1 VWSKPLNL
9 DRKKGCAVKRK
20 TLLWLIAALL
30 ILGITGGYFYFG
42 VRGRNA
48 TSQQDQV
55 TSPKLQQSVARIGS
69 ITNSASGVG
78 TLIPASQAELSFPE
92 RGELLELDV
101 SVGQVVEAGQV
112 LARLQTD
119 KTAAEYQSELTSA
132 QLAVVRAQKDLDN
145 LYKDAAI
152 ERAQAQVALED
163 AEWALEEVNSSTLSQ
178 ALTQQALVEAKET
191 LQEAQLRLEILNSTP
206 SQEDVE
212 IAKASLLFK
221 EKNLQS
227 IQNQV
232 SRLEHEIKIA
242 PTSDIRDRLRSQFLN
257 LQVRLAQQRID
268 VEDARYKVNSLGEA
282 ADPIDLAA
290 AQAQFDTA
298 QAQVTQAQR
307 DWERAQEGPAASS
320 IALAESD
327 LAQAQAAWLR
337 LNDGPDPDEVSLAQA
352 QLEIAQAK
360 LVQVQQEQL
369 VLELIAPMDGTVISI
384 SCASG
389 DRISNQVVLTLADL
403 ANPSI
408 EVNIDETDL
417 DKVQVGYP
425 AEVNFDA
432 LPEKTF
438 SGKIVTIDP
447 SLVDVRGSS
456 VVRALIQ
463 LDEFPS
469 ALIAQMHI
477 GLTASVE
484 IIAGQADQAVLV
496 PVEAVKEISPGEYG
510 VYVVEG
516 ENLQLRRVSV
526 GLRHFT
532 SVQILDGLAAGETV
546 ALGEIEDQAG
556 LP

>member
-1 VWSKPLNL
+1 M
-9 DRKKGCAVKRK
+9 RRK

-48 TSQQDQV
+48 TSQQDQAA
-55 TSPKLQQSVARIGS
+55 SPKLQQSVARIGS

-112 LARLQTD
+112 LASLQTD

-145 LYKDAAI
+145 LYKDAAL

-178 ALTQQALVEAKET
+178 AQTQQALVEAKET
-191 LQEAQLRLEILNSTP
+191 LQEVQLRLEILNSIP

-221 EKNLQS
+221 EKNLQD

-232 SRLEHEIKIA
+232 TKLEHEIKIS
-242 PTSDIRDRLRSQFLN
+242 PTSDIQDRLRSQLLN

-268 VEDARYKVNSLGEA
+268 VENARYHVDSMGEV
-282 ADPIDLAA
+282 ADSIDLAA

-307 DWERAQEGPAASS
+307 DWETAQEGPSAST

-327 LAQAQAAWLR
+327 LAQAQAAWQSLK
-337 LNDGPDPDEVSLAQA
+337 DGPDPDEVSLAQA
-352 QLEIAQAK
+352 ELEKAQAK

-369 VLELIAPMDGTVISI
+369 VLDLIAPMDGTVISI

-389 DRISNQVVLTLADL
+389 DRIANQIVLTLADR
-403 ANPSI
+403 ASPII
-408 EVNIDETDL
+408 EVNLDETDL
-417 DKVQVGYP
+417 DKIQVGYP

-432 LPEKTF
+432 LPEITF
-438 SGKIVTIDP
+438 SGKIVTVDP

-463 LDEFPS
+463 LDAFPS
-469 ALIAQMHI
+469 ALIAQMPI

-526 GLRHFT
+526 GLRDFT